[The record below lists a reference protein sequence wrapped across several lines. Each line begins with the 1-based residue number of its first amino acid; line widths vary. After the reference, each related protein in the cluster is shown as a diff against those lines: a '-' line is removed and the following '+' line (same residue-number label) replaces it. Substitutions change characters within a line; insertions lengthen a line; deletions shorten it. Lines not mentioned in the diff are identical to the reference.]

1 MIGNKW
7 TQQDCLECECVAE
20 GIDIYKLCKTPEQP
34 KAWSPTCVVVKSGGC
49 GFILEP
55 KLTILSGQEQSECK
69 LYLSTFSTYK
79 FWIGLLKVQTTT
91 TAVTTTAAVE
101 DVVDNNDSNTD
112 DEDGGEDDVDDV
124 SSLITT
130 TKYETSETYE

>member
-1 MIGNKW
+1 MQQWTRVKW
-7 TQQDCLECECVAE
+7 KNTNFNDYLIICNVCVPA
-20 GIDIYKLCKTPEQP
+20 
-34 KAWSPTCVVVKSGGC
+34 
-49 GFILEP
+49 
-55 KLTILSGQEQSECK
+55 ILSGQEQSECK

-101 DVVDNNDSNTD
+101 DVVDNNDSNSD
-112 DEDGGEDDVDDV
+112 DEDGGEDDADDV

-130 TKYETSETYE
+130 TKYKTSEIVK